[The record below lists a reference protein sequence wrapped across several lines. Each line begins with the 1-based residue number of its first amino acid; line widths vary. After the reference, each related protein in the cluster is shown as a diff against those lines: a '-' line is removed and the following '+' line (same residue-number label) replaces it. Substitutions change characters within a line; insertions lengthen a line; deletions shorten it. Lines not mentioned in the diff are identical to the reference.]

1 MNSLEKMVVAKQI
14 KNITHDDMIKDFK
27 MLKEYIHYG
36 KRSRTGTIA
45 KLLHIYPSTRQLG
58 IRRLH
63 SGFL

>member
-14 KNITHDDMIKDFK
+14 KNITGRYDKDFK
-27 MLKEYIHYG
+27 MLNTFTTVNGLRYLTALGI
-36 KRSRTGTIA
+36 SVN
-45 KLLHIYPSTRQLG
+45 STRLE